1 MRIYIFFMSLFFVF
15 STCNHPIENDQL
27 VLLRKADSLSETSPD
42 SAYILLQSIDNPE
55 EMTEP
60 DFAYWCLIFGKIYNW
75 RTDPGKTFL
84 PALYYERACKYY
96 MKYGTPEEK
105 SYIRLYWGRSYQET
119 GEYNKAM
126 QIYTDALKDAEIWN
140 EYNAAG
146 MTCCYMGDIY
156 HIQYYTNK
164 SREKYRDAIDYFK
177 LANNQ
182 RAIALTL
189 KDIGFE
195 YVFDEKPVE
204 GLLYLLQADSIANM
218 LQDESLVNVSLGLG
232 TVYIELKE
240 FVLAEKYLLKALQ
253 HADSKADSTIAY
265 YSLSDIYIGAGDY
278 DKARRILE
286 MGTDS
291 WTQDGV
297 YYQLYLIEKGER
309 NYEQA
314 LVHLEAYQEAIDST
328 QMEQNKMHALEIEQ
342 KYNLEHAENQKNI
355 ARLDAQRN
363 FILFLIL
370 LILLSFTI
378 ILYQRMR
385 RRKNKI
391 IYEQREELSKVDGI
405 ISHIST
411 QLQQERKNLGKVQ
424 ASLQKTNKEYNL
436 NFSDQEERINS
447 LKEELFDMKLE
458 KITNVS
464 AIGKKIRN
472 ITEKI
477 VPSGK
482 SLSVNEWKNLVD
494 LFRTTFLSLE
504 TLLWNPDSSFTESEV
519 RSSLLAF
526 FNLEAKQESRILNI
540 EPLSVYKQRTRL
552 RQKLQLDEGASL
564 FEYFKEYCIEQEP
577 WYDEETP

>member
-1 MRIYIFFMSLFFVF
+1 MSLFFVF
-15 STCNHPIENDQL
+15 STCTHLVENDWS
-27 VLLRKADSLSETSPD
+27 VLLRQADMLSETAPD
-42 SAYILLQSIDNPE
+42 SAYILLQSIGNPE
-55 EMTEP
+55 EMAES
-60 DFAYWCLIFGKIYNW
+60 DFAYWCLISGKIYNW
-75 RTDPGKTFL
+75 RTDPDKTFL
-84 PALYYERACKYY
+84 PALYYEQASRYY
-96 MKYGTPEEK
+96 MRCGTPEQK
-105 SYIRLYWGRSYQET
+105 SYIRLHWGRAYQET

-126 QIYTDALKDAEIWN
+126 QIYVEALKDAKIWN
-140 EYNAAG
+140 ENNVSG
-146 MTCCYMGDIY
+146 MICCYMGDVY
-156 HIQYYTNK
+156 HIQYYTDK

-189 KDIGFE
+189 TDIGFE
-195 YVFDEKPVE
+195 YVFDKKPAE
-204 GLLYLLQADSIANM
+204 GLLCLLQADSIANL
-218 LQDESLVNVSLGLG
+218 LQDESLVNVSLSLG

-240 FVLAEKYLLKALQ
+240 FVLAEMYLLRALQ
-253 HADSKADSTIAY
+253 YADSKADSTIAY
-265 YSLSDIYIGAGDY
+265 YSLSDVYIAAGDY
-278 DKARRILE
+278 DKAGEILE
-286 MGTDS
+286 TGTDS

-297 YYQLYLIEKGER
+297 YYQLYLIEKGKR

-342 KYNLEHAENQKNI
+342 KYNLEYAEHKRNM
-355 ARLDAQRN
+355 ARLEAQRN

-370 LILLSFTI
+370 LILFSFTI
-378 ILYQRMR
+378 ILYQWMR

-391 IYEQREELSKVDGI
+391 IYEQREELSRVDAV

-411 QLQQERKNLGKVQ
+411 QLQQERKILGEVQ
-424 ASLQKTNKEYNL
+424 TSLQKANKEYDL
-436 NFSDQEERINS
+436 NFSNQEERINS

-477 VPSGK
+477 ASSGK
-482 SLSVNEWKNLVD
+482 SLSVTEWKMLVN
-494 LFRTTFLSLE
+494 LFRNTFPSLE
-504 TLLWNPDSSFTESEV
+504 ALLWNPDSSFTESEV

-552 RQKLQLDEGASL
+552 RQKLQLDEGGSL
-564 FEYFKEYCIEQEP
+564 FEYLKKYSMERE
-577 WYDEETP
+577 